1 MKRTVLLAG
10 LILVI
15 AFDAGAE
22 FYKYTDSSGALV
34 ITDKLE
40 NVPKQYRKQFK
51 VIWDADLEAK
61 DSLARRKADARL
73 IQEKQEQEQ
82 KLCEKYFLKLI

>member
-61 DSLARRKADARL
+61 DSLARRKACQIDSGEAGTGA
-73 IQEKQEQEQ
+73 EPTES
-82 KLCEKYFLKLI
+82 Y